1 VVEESRTPG
10 KVLSAFNATF
20 LMLIPKEERVTH
32 PKQYTPIALC
42 NFIYKIITKVSVVC
56 LKPILSYIISKD
68 QAGYVEGRKIMDSF
82 ILAHEVIHSL
92 KTTRTLDMLIKLDL
106 SKSFDRI
113 NWKYMRSLLEAFGFN
128 SLRVSWIMRLTSS
141 DFFSILVNGV
151 PSQPFSPSIGIRQGD
166 HFSPFLFFIMV
177 ERPGCYLKA
186 SVVEGSLNGL
196 PLHNIHS
203 TPSHIQFVYDTLLM
217 NTPITQEATKLTSIL
232 TDFTEASRMD

>member
-10 KVLSAFNATF
+10 KVLSAFNVTF

-32 PKQYTPIALC
+32 PKQYTLIALC
-42 NFIYKIITKVSVVC
+42 NFIYKIITKVSVMC

-68 QAGYVEGRKIMDSF
+68 QDGYVEGRKIMDSF

-141 DFFSILVNGV
+141 YFFSILVNGV

-166 HFSPFLFFIMV
+166 PLSHFLFVILV
-177 ERPGCYLKA
+177 EGLGHYLKA
-186 SVVEGSLNGL
+186 LVEEGSLKGL
-196 PLHNIHS
+196 PLHNIQHA
-203 TPSHIQFVYDTLLM
+203 PSHNQFVDDSVLM
-217 NTPITQEATKLTSIL
+217 NTPTTQ
-232 TDFTEASRMD
+232 